1 MNNNKS
7 NSENTQVTPNDSNTN
22 VPFLTKTKRAKTKK
36 DPLLSWIDRMDKTI
50 AAALVMPTSDKAKKP
65 KRGWSLINAED
76 MNRQYPDSFY
86 IEPDLARCSVEVEG
100 VVKIC
105 LQGHNGGERFW
116 VTVVSKTQPP
126 DKLMYTGMVSNL
138 LLEAPGH
145 GLQLG
150 ELIEFGKQHIFE
162 IHVLDPKVKVVKEP
176 ETVTS

>member
-36 DPLLSWIDRMDKTI
+36 DPLLSWIDRLDKTI
-50 AAALVMPTSDKAKKP
+50 TVSLVMPTSDKAKKP

-76 MNRQYPDSFY
+76 MNRQHPDSFY

-105 LQGHNGGERFW
+105 LHSHNGAERFW

-126 DKLMYTGMVSNL
+126 EKLM
-138 LLEAPGH
+138 
-145 GLQLG
+145 
-150 ELIEFGKQHIFE
+150 
-162 IHVLDPKVKVVKEP
+162 
-176 ETVTS
+176 